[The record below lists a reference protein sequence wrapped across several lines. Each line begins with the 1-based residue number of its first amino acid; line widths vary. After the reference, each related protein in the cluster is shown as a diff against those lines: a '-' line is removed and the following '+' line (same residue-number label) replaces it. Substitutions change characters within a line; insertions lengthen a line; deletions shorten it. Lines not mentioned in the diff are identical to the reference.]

1 MSLLSRLG
9 LFVLL
14 ACAAGVGL
22 AADLKEFQARGD
34 CAIGIR
40 YANFVTG
47 DGDGF
52 DVERVQGFAR
62 EKSCSIRRRPFLR
75 RYCWWRALNRS

>member
-52 DVERVQGFAR
+52 DIERVQGFAR
-62 EKSCSIRRRPFLR
+62 EIGVQYRLV
-75 RYCWWRALNRS
+75 